1 MGKKIFVSYKYA
13 DSNVKNLNYYS
24 NFTVRSYV
32 DYLEGLLGRNN
43 IYKGE
48 HDGEDLYK
56 FYKVS
61 SNYFLKICQN

>member
-43 IYKGE
+43 IYKVE
-48 HDGEDLYK
+48 HDGEDLSK

>member
-32 DYLEGLLGRNN
+32 DYLE
-43 IYKGE
+43 
-48 HDGEDLYK
+48 
-56 FYKVS
+56 V
-61 SNYFLKICQN
+61 C